1 MGSQP
6 ADSVTT
12 SADMLEE
19 IAAINHLAV
28 ADVVWLFLVEALPEG
43 GLKVGTLE
51 PSPASPRR
59 LRMKKQGAASQ
70 KET

>member
-6 ADSVTT
+6 ADSVTS
-12 SADMLEE
+12 SADMLKE

-28 ADVVWLFLVEALPEG
+28 ADVVRLFLIDALAQG

-51 PSPASPRR
+51 LSPASPRR
-59 LRMKKQGAASQ
+59 LRMKSRALPR
-70 KET
+70 